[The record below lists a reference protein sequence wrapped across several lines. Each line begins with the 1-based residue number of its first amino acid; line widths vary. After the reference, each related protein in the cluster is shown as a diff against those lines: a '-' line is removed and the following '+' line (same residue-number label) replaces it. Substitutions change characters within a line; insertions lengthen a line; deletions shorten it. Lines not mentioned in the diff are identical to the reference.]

1 MGVVPG
7 AQRTAAGTHPEGR
20 TRLTE
25 IAVTEGPAFP
35 SLPPGRDIEIAGSG
49 TIHLHDFGGPP
60 GAPAIA
66 LLHGWTATADVNW
79 YTCYARLADS
89 YRVFAYDHRG
99 HGRGLRSKRP
109 FRLEDCADDVVAVA
123 DALAIDTFIP
133 VGYSMG
139 GAVAQLVWHRHR
151 ERVAGLVLCATASYF
166 AELRAERLSFL
177 GLSGLAALARV
188 TPAQARE
195 WLTQQFYLQRKSLTW
210 EPWAVQQ
217 AASHDW
223 RMMLEA
229 GSAIGSFTS
238 RAWIGEVDVPTSI
251 LVTMRDGVV
260 PLRRQVEL
268 FESIPG
274 AEAFRVDGEHDAVV
288 TRADRFVPT
297 LLRALDSVTSRILRG
312 PVATAL
318 R

>member
-1 MGVVPG
+1 MCATSPD
-7 AQRTAAGTHPEGR
+7 
-20 TRLTE
+20 L
-25 IAVTEGPAFP
+25 
-35 SLPPGRDIEIAGSG
+35 
-49 TIHLHDFGGPP
+49 P

-79 YTCYARLADS
+79 HSCYEALGRH

-99 HGRGLRSKRP
+99 HGSGIRSKRA
-109 FRLEDCADDVVAVA
+109 FRLDDVADDVIAVA
-123 DALAIDTFIP
+123 DALGIDRFIP

-151 ERVAGLVLCATASYF
+151 ERVDGLVLCATAPYF
-166 AELRAERLSFL
+166 AELRGERLSFL
-177 GLSGLAALARV
+177 GLTGLAALARV

-195 WLTQQFYLQRKSLTW
+195 WLTEQFYLQRKTLTW

-229 GSAIGSFTS
+229 GSAIGNFTS
-238 RAWIGEVDVPTSI
+238 SAWIGQIDVPTSI
-251 LVTMRDGVV
+251 VVTMRDGVV

-268 FESIPG
+268 FDSIPG

-288 TRADRFVPT
+288 TRADQFVPT
-297 LLRALDSVTSRILRG
+297 LLRAIESVVARVARG
-312 PVATAL
+312 AATTVH